1 MVSCS
6 NAVLNGLRTRASGE
20 GLRVGERPLGV
31 VRKVSVTLR
40 ADCSTRLVC
49 GTFREYFWGFEE
61 SRATGAEPAGGAPH
75 AQGELRGQAGGF
87 LIRVAQG
94 EPAPAAAL
102 ALGRRMTPRRSV
114 KSNWDL
120 TVYL

>member
-49 GTFREYFWGFEE
+49 GIFREDVWGFKE
-61 SRATGAEPAGGAPH
+61 SRATGAEPAGGGTA
-75 AQGELRGQAGGF
+75 RAG
-87 LIRVAQG
+87 
-94 EPAPAAAL
+94 
-102 ALGRRMTPRRSV
+102 
-114 KSNWDL
+114 
-120 TVYL
+120 